1 MREDACKVLGV
12 KSDATPDEI
21 KRAYFRLIRQH
32 TPDRDPEEF
41 QKIRRAYETLRDA
54 EIQGKEENSVNLE
67 IPTDP
72 MGKKMMDQIVK
83 CYQMHDY
90 ELAIATA
97 QEAMQHFGQCTGYL
111 YYLALA
117 QRNAGYTGKS
127 VRNLELLVER
137 KPEVPAF
144 RRELALSLQERGFGK
159 KAMAAFE
166 TAYRMG
172 CRDDEFIQMYS
183 ICCSERQKPELGLKL
198 LTELADNAGRKTA
211 SRPLDYLEVYV
222 GILCLSLEISDESFR
237 QAADRFVSF
246 IHQAGTALEDCMKEL
261 TEMLFTVSA
270 VCAADAAD
278 GQDTEWKQMHDRV
291 NVSRDTARQAVAS
304 ILAAAGHTVPDE
316 EEMWRKL
323 QEETDMIFL
332 VNDADISISLRRA
345 ADAFCFAQETDDQM
359 YLRFIQLDSRLCLLE
374 EWPGN
379 RKEFQIL
386 RERYPVIYEHLEEFI
401 QKLEQTSSPERL
413 RETMLKDYARLSKYY
428 EGFYFQMYP
437 HRMPGKE
444 KQVWKSDQEG
454 TFRRMGKKTG
464 RNDPCPCG
472 SGEKYKNCCGR
483 NSV

>member
-1 MREDACKVLGV
+1 
-12 KSDATPDEI
+12 
-21 KRAYFRLIRQH
+21 
-32 TPDRDPEEF
+32 
-41 QKIRRAYETLRDA
+41 
-54 EIQGKEENSVNLE
+54 
-67 IPTDP
+67 
-72 MGKKMMDQIVK
+72 
-83 CYQMHDY
+83 
-90 ELAIATA
+90 
-97 QEAMQHFGQCTGYL
+97 
-111 YYLALA
+111 
-117 QRNAGYTGKS
+117 
-127 VRNLELLVER
+127 
-137 KPEVPAF
+137 
-144 RRELALSLQERGFGK
+144 
-159 KAMAAFE
+159 MAAFE

-413 RETMLKDYARLSKYY
+413 RR
-428 EGFYFQMYP
+428 Q
-437 HRMPGKE
+437 
-444 KQVWKSDQEG
+444 
-454 TFRRMGKKTG
+454 
-464 RNDPCPCG
+464 C
-472 SGEKYKNCCGR
+472 
-483 NSV
+483 